1 MRLFKTVHAY
11 DFGTVTISSG
21 ESSLVLENR
30 FGKQDERKLEVLV
43 AKLGLDSK
51 KVQER
56 RRAKSLNFAEVNK
69 ITEIVPMT
77 EGDIRKSSLA
87 IAGFLFLIL
96 QLSFVLSPSRRHRA
110 HTRPF
115 TLRVAGT
122 SGMRRCH
129 LG

>member
-1 MRLFKTVHAY
+1 
-11 DFGTVTISSG
+11 
-21 ESSLVLENR
+21 
-30 FGKQDERKLEVLV
+30 
-43 AKLGLDSK
+43 
-51 KVQER
+51 
-56 RRAKSLNFAEVNK
+56 
-69 ITEIVPMT
+69 MT

-96 QLSFVLSPSRRHRA
+96 QLIFVLSPSRHRA

>member
-51 KVQER
+51 RVQEGW
-56 RRAKSLNFAEVNK
+56 RAKSLNFAESTK
-69 ITEIVPMT
+69 
-77 EGDIRKSSLA
+77 
-87 IAGFLFLIL
+87 
-96 QLSFVLSPSRRHRA
+96 SRRSHQ
-110 HTRPF
+110 
-115 TLRVAGT
+115 
-122 SGMRRCH
+122 
-129 LG
+129 